1 MDEIRGK
8 FLLVRRNLFMLS
20 GKPRG
25 FTFLEV
31 LVVMTNI
38 SIILAIAVPAF
49 ISWVP
54 RYQLKAA
61 VRDLQACFYLCKM
74 KAIKENADCVIR
86 FDLDRY
92 TVGGE
97 TFPLPVKAGVQFGAP
112 TMKGIPRGAEPGNGI
127 TFPQDKATFKCT
139 GRPVQWGTVYL
150 KNDKGNGYAISV
162 GLTGHMRIWKWENGD
177 WAEQKT

>member
-1 MDEIRGK
+1 MP
-8 FLLVRRNLFMLS
+8 S

-31 LVVMTNI
+31 LVVMINI

-54 RYQLKAA
+54 KYQLKAA
-61 VRDLQACFYLCKM
+61 VRDLQSSFQLCKW
-74 KAIKENADCVIR
+74 KAIKENADCVIQ

-97 TFPLPVKAGVQFGAP
+97 TFHLPVNAGIGFGAP
-112 TMKGIPRGAEPGNGI
+112 TGDGIPDGAQPRDGI
-127 TFPQDKATFKCT
+127 TFPQNKATFKCT
-139 GRPVQWGTVYL
+139 GRPHQMGAVYL
-150 KNDKGNGYAISV
+150 KNDKGHGFALSV
-162 GLTGHMRIWKWENGD
+162 NILGHVRAWKWEKGA
-177 WAEQKT
+177 WQKQ